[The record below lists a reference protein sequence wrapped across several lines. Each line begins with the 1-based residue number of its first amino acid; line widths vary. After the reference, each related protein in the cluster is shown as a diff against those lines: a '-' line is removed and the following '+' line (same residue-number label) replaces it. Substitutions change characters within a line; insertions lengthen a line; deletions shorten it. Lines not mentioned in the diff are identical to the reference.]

1 MYIITLTIQIRKC
14 IRHFVYFVFQD
25 VKDLAKHLFWE
36 VIGDMAKEVSEDLI
50 QGALMISNGTQDVCD
65 IIVEE
70 VVTEYVGYVQDLQKE
85 NL

>member
-1 MYIITLTIQIRKC
+1 
-14 IRHFVYFVFQD
+14 
-25 VKDLAKHLFWE
+25 
-36 VIGDMAKEVSEDLI
+36 MAKEVSEDLI